1 MSGRNGSKARFNI
14 AQKKKIVQ
22 RKQTRELQK
31 KLAAA
36 KTEATAATN
45 E

>member
-1 MSGRNGSKARFNI
+1 MSARNGGKARHNI
-14 AQKKKIVQ
+14 AQKKKIIQ
-22 RKQTRELQK
+22 HKQTRELQK

-36 KTEATAATN
+36 KTEAATAAG

>member
-1 MSGRNGSKARFNI
+1 MSKRNGAKARFNI
-14 AQKKKIVQ
+14 AQKKKIIQ
-22 RKQTRELQK
+22 HKQTRELQK

-36 KTEATAATN
+36 KAEASTANA